1 MLIIFPYSVIT
12 GDSQPHQG
20 EINAHPENTSCSP
33 RMSDKRVS
41 IEEGQNQVYE
51 ISSVGDGPHQNQSQ
65 HANVG
70 GAHQV
75 AAPSVEADSGSL
87 PKAAENSLPSGEL
100 RSADGASP
108 IQTAKIIPTEI
119 KLPETETGT
128 SEREVGTKIM
138 HASGPQHF
146 TPSAIDRL
154 LEAMKSDES
163 EVAPP
168 SKTGGAPTGRLP
180 KLALP
185 KKEDVHLRSVVSR
198 EPPAEKT
205 SQQNAPQRSSNST
218 QPPTHGQTAEF
229 HKSHPGGA
237 ASKYY
242 IPYRDFAAPPQ
253 KPTPEYASDSSASGT
268 EQKLRGRLP
277 KSKTPV
283 GITSPKE
290 TSQSGLNVAAALSP
304 SVRDVQQMAD
314 PDLAAPILPSV
325 RDDQKRADPSV
336 GAPLFPSV
344 VDVQQRADPSVGAPL
359 LPSVKNV
366 HQRADQDIAATLLP
380 NARDAQQRAGLRGS
394 GYTSGDSSGSEQR
407 VQGRLPKAAAA
418 RSRSQLSGDEDTFRK
433 G

>member
-20 EINAHPENTSCSP
+20 EINAHPESASCSP
-33 RMSDKRVS
+33 RMSDKHVS
-41 IEEGQNQVYE
+41 IEEGQNQIYE
-51 ISSVGDGPHQNQSQ
+51 ISSVGEGPHQKQSQ

-75 AAPSVEADSGSL
+75 AAPSVEADSRSL
-87 PKAAENSLPSGEL
+87 PKAAEKSSPSGEL

-108 IQTAKIIPTEI
+108 IQTAKNIPTEI

-138 HASGPQHF
+138 HTSGPQHF

-154 LEAMKSDES
+154 LEAMKSNES

-180 KLALP
+180 KLALA
-185 KKEDVHLRSVVSR
+185 KKEGVHPQSVVSR
-198 EPPAEKT
+198 EPPAEKKT
-205 SQQNAPQRSSNST
+205 SQQNVPQRSSNST
-218 QPPTHGQTAEF
+218 QPPTHGQTAKF
-229 HKSHPGGA
+229 HKSPPGGA

-242 IPYRDFAAPPQ
+242 IPYRDFAAPPRRA
-253 KPTPEYASDSSASGT
+253 TPEYASDSSASGT

-277 KSKTPV
+277 KSKTHV
-283 GITSPKE
+283 GIASPKE

-304 SVRDVQQMAD
+304 SVGDVQQMAD

-325 RDDQKRADPSV
+325 RDD
-336 GAPLFPSV
+336 
-344 VDVQQRADPSVGAPL
+344 QQRADPSVGAPL

-380 NARDAQQRAGLRGS
+380 SARDAQQRAGLRGS

-407 VQGRLPKAAAA
+407 VQGRLPKAAVA